1 MQNKIKGCF
10 FDLDG
15 TLVDSLPGIHKA
27 VVMTLENLSR
37 QPCSLKQTKS
47 FIGNGVDS
55 LIKKIMDLKS
65 ITEFETLKSLFLKNY
80 KKVYLNNSPK
90 YYGCKEALSQIHESV
105 TPNLACIT
113 NKPYGY
119 ASDILFS
126 EGLDFKYLIGGDDS
140 KTRKPSGL
148 GILKACEFFNVDP
161 NSCIY
166 IGDSLVDFQA
176 SKSAGCNFIFASY
189 GYGSLDFMPNS
200 SIDSIADLFKKIK
213 SSFYD

>member
-1 MQNKIKGCF
+1 MQNKIKDCF
-10 FDLDG
+10 FDLDC
-15 TLVDSLPGIHKA
+15 TLLDSLPGIHKA
-27 VVMTLENLSR
+27 VVMTLENLDK

-47 FIGNGVDS
+47 IIGNGVDF
-55 LIKKIMDLKS
+55 LIKKIMDLRL
-65 ITEFETLKSLFLKNY
+65 IDEFETLRSLFLKNY

-90 YYGCKEALSQIHESV
+90 YYGCKEVLSQIYESV

-119 ASDILFS
+119 ARDILYS

-148 GILKACEFFNVDP
+148 GIIKACEFFNVDP

-176 SKSAGCNFIFASY
+176 SKNAGCNFIFASY

-200 SIDSIADLFKKIK
+200 SIDSIADLLKKIK
-213 SSFYD
+213 S

>member
-27 VVMTLENLSR
+27 VVMSLEYLAM
-37 QPCSLKQTKS
+37 QPCSLKETKS
-47 FIGNGVDS
+47 FIGNGVDF
-55 LIKKIMDLKS
+55 LIKKIMDIRF
-65 ITEFETLKSLFLKNY
+65 ITEFETLKNLFLTNY

-90 YYGCKEALSQIHESV
+90 YSGCKEVLFKIHESV

-113 NKPYGY
+113 NKPYKY
-119 ASDILFS
+119 ASDILYS
-126 EGLDFKYLIGGDDS
+126 EGLDFKLLIGGDDS
-140 KTRKPSGL
+140 KIRKPSGN
-148 GILKACEFFNVDP
+148 GIIKACEFFDVDP

-189 GYGSLDFMPNS
+189 GYGSLDFTPIL
-200 SIDSIADLFKKIK
+200 SIDSIQELLIKIK